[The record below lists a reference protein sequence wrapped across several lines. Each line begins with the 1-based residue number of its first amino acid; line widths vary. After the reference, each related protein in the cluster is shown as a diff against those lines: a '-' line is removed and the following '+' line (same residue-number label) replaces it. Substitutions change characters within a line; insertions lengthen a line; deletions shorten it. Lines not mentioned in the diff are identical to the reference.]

1 MYGHALLRL
10 IHYIVACREKYPNK
24 RILLSKFDLKPTYRR
39 CHMNYDTTIQSI
51 TQDPTLDIVM
61 LILRLTFGGAANP
74 NNFGLISETIY
85 DLANHLLSNSKW
97 DYNKY
102 ISPIQDKV
110 PPIESPTE
118 YSPFGKGTSH
128 DRGCSH

>member
-1 MYGHALLRL
+1 MYGYALLRL
-10 IHYIVACREKYPNK
+10 IHYIVACREIYPNK
-24 RILLSKFDLKPTYRR
+24 RILFSKFDLNPTYRR